1 MHNLFRQSLRRWLLS
16 AGLALLLCLA
26 IGFSV
31 IGMTA
36 WRVSERQAS
45 ALRDNYVTI
54 AVAKEQSGDRW
65 GKAGDG
71 SRIEIEQITP
81 DGSVEWS
88 DGVWTFSPER
98 IANTVA
104 GAPGLKMVDHR
115 CMLGAH
121 VAGKRAIASGTLDEL
136 DYNELYDRYRT
147 NMCVLAAE
155 CTDVTVIFHDG
166 EKTDQQDFSAKM
178 KILERISLL
187 EDYQRQDQPEELEI
201 WPTQFSDREGN
212 VPFEEGKTYLVLG
225 FFEDIP
231 ITEGINEDLSVEQG
245 RFVFEKR
252 RDADWPDTRPTRR
265 EHSYLHFGIDVFGQ
279 DRVSISHYATLPV
292 DNVDYD
298 APGIRP
304 ED

>member
-1 MHNLFRQSLRRWLLS
+1 MHNLFKQSLRRWLLS

-81 DGSVEWS
+81 DGSVEWT
-88 DGVWTFSPER
+88 DGMWTFSPER

-104 GAPGLKMVDHR
+104 GAPRLKMVDHR

-147 NMCVLAAE
+147 NMCVLAVE

-201 WPTQFSDREGN
+201 WPTQF
-212 VPFEEGKTYLVLG
+212 
-225 FFEDIP
+225 
-231 ITEGINEDLSVEQG
+231 
-245 RFVFEKR
+245 
-252 RDADWPDTRPTRR
+252 
-265 EHSYLHFGIDVFGQ
+265 
-279 DRVSISHYATLPV
+279 
-292 DNVDYD
+292 
-298 APGIRP
+298 
-304 ED
+304 